1 MDLPGQV
8 NCETCRIRS
17 CAVEVLDQQ
26 ELDILKTNCAGAV
39 YARNERIFQQG
50 SLTSNIAYVK
60 TGLVKIHKNGPSKDQ
75 ILKLVKPPRF
85 IGIPTVLGDRI
96 NNYSATALLPT
107 TVCFIV
113 TSTFKTL
120 IMRNGRFANEVISS
134 ICQDELTFYDRSIN
148 QMQKQIHGRLADA
161 LLFLA
166 DEIFEADSFD
176 LPLSQSDLGDYIHAT
191 RESVTRT
198 LGRLK
203 ADGLIQVKGKNIKL
217 TEKDMLRKISK
228 LG

>member
-26 ELDILKTNCAGAV
+26 ELDFLKTNCAGAE
-39 YARNERIFQQG
+39 YGRNERIFQQG

-85 IGIPTVLGDRI
+85 IGIPTVLGDKI
-96 NNYSATALLPT
+96 NHYSATALLPT
-107 TVCFIV
+107 TVCFIF

-120 IMRNGRFANEVISS
+120 IMRNGRFANEVINS
-134 ICQDELTFYDRSIN
+134 ICQDELSFYDRSIN

-166 DEIFEADSFD
+166 DEIFEADSFE
-176 LPLSQSDLGDYIHAT
+176 LPLSQSDFGDYIHAT
-191 RESVTRT
+191 RESVSRT

-203 ADGLIQVKGKNIKL
+203 ADGLIQVKGKKINLI
-217 TEKDMLRKISK
+217 EKDMLRKISK

>member
-8 NCETCRIRS
+8 NCETCTIRS

-26 ELDILKTNCAGAV
+26 EMDILKTNCAGAV
-39 YARNERIFQQG
+39 FDRNERIFQQG
-50 SLTSNIAYVK
+50 SLSSNIAYVK

-85 IGIPTVLGDRI
+85 IGIPTVLGDKV
-96 NNYSATALLPT
+96 NHYSATALMPT

-120 IMRNGRFANEVISS
+120 IMRNGKFANEVINS

-166 DEIFEADSFD
+166 DEIFFSDTFD
-176 LPLSQSDLGDYIHAT
+176 LPLSHSDLGDYIHAT
-191 RESVTRT
+191 RESVTRA
-198 LGRLK
+198 LSRFK
-203 ADGLIQVKGKNIKL
+203 ADGLIQVKGHRISL
-217 TEKDMLRKISK
+217 IGKDMLLKISK

>member
-17 CAVEVLDQQ
+17 CAVEVLDHQ
-26 ELDILKTNCAGAV
+26 ELQILKTNCAGAV
-39 YARNERIFQQG
+39 YKKNERIFQQG
-50 SLTSNIAYVK
+50 SLCSNITYVK
-60 TGLVKIHKNGPSKDQ
+60 TGLIKIHKNGPSKDQ

-85 IGIPTVLGDRI
+85 IGIPTVLGDKI
-96 NNYSATALLPT
+96 NHYSATALMPT

-113 TSTFKTL
+113 TGIFKTL
-120 IMRNGRFANEVISS
+120 IMRNGKFANEVINGL
-134 ICQDELTFYDRSIN
+134 CQDELTFYDRSIN

-166 DEIFEADSFD
+166 DEIFLSDSFE
-176 LPLSQSDLGDYIHAT
+176 LPLSRSDLGDYIHAT

-198 LGRLK
+198 LSRMK
-203 ADGLIQVKGKNIKL
+203 SDGLIQMQGRLITLADK
-217 TEKDMLRKISK
+217 EMLIRISK

>member
-17 CAVEVLDQQ
+17 CAVEVLDQKG
-26 ELDILKTNCAGAV
+26 LDILKTNCAGAV
-39 YARNERIFQQG
+39 YARNERIF
-50 SLTSNIAYVK
+50 
-60 TGLVKIHKNGPSKDQ
+60 
-75 ILKLVKPPRF
+75 
-85 IGIPTVLGDRI
+85 GIPTVLGDKI

-120 IMRNGRFANEVISS
+120 IMRNGRFANEVINS

-217 TEKDMLRKISK
+217 IEKEMLRKISK